1 MKSAIIFSIVIA
13 AGLIL
18 LQASMPQADAVK
30 SLGTKNQPFGKH
42 SQIQVCGT
50 YFCTS
55 DPSLGGKV
63 NPEKNKPTQ
72 DDFNAVLNRM
82 DKVHKQHQQKM
93 LEQWRL
99 MDNTQRIQ
107 FLHVVDQMLTEMESL
122 DMGEHIKEMMSESGP
137 VHHGYMYGD
146 KMHDPMKHDS
156 KDNYEDNEEYDSEE
170 SDN

>member
-1 MKSAIIFSIVIA
+1 MKSAIMFSIVLV
-13 AGLIL
+13 AGLVL
-18 LQASMPQADAVK
+18 LSANIQQADAVK

-72 DDFNAVLNRM
+72 DDLNAAFNRM

-107 FLHVVDQMLTEMESL
+107 FLHVMDQMLTEMESL
-122 DMGEHIKEMMSESGP
+122 DMSEHIKEMMSDSGSMY
-137 VHHGYMYGD
+137 HGMHGD
-146 KMHDPMKHDS
+146 KMHDSMKYHEDDS
-156 KDNYEDNEEYDSEE
+156 EEYDSEE
-170 SDN
+170 SDD

>member
-1 MKSAIIFSIVIA
+1 
-13 AGLIL
+13 
-18 LQASMPQADAVK
+18 
-30 SLGTKNQPFGKH
+30 
-42 SQIQVCGT
+42 
-50 YFCTS
+50 
-55 DPSLGGKV
+55 
-63 NPEKNKPTQ
+63 
-72 DDFNAVLNRM
+72 M

-137 VHHGYMYGD
+137 VHHGYMYSD
-146 KMHDPMKHDS
+146 KMHDSMKHDS